1 MLLNG
6 HYGPSSTLTGSMMID
21 SGDGREG
28 GDGAYRKP
36 GSTTE
41 GAVYIVA
48 GSSGKTSS
56 APLDHPAM
64 YISLLELGSV
74 VLDVDDARLEATFL
88 DDAGSAQDSFTIRK
102 D

>member
-1 MLLNG
+1 MLLAG
-6 HYGPSSTLTGSMMID
+6 HYGTSDTLTGAMMVD

-28 GDGAYRKP
+28 GDGAYSKP
-36 GSTTE
+36 GSTAE
-41 GAVYIVA
+41 GAVYLVA

-56 APLDHPAM
+56 AALDHPAM

-74 VLDVDDARLEATFL
+74 VLDVDDARLDAIFL
-88 DDAGSAQDSFTIRK
+88 DDSGSVQDSFTIRK